1 MKNVYVVVC
10 VILFIL
16 VLYMYVSKNSHFTLT
31 ANLEKSEYYT
41 ADEIRG
47 FSAQVKI
54 KVKVTVSGDDVYS
67 FKVTRTHGTVVDTS
81 PEQIVSNSQQSV
93 IFQIIQGEDTLVGT
107 HTFTINYS
115 TLGDKE
121 KFIRYATTYPI
132 TITSDQISNSG
143 NTGSDLNINLSQIYA
158 VPMSNQIK
166 STKNYVTIT
175 NGTTPIFAAT
185 NLFFQP
191 YTTIP
196 FDNSVTIS
204 GTRTGTSQEVFLY
217 GTPIYVYPIT
227 GTTNQYLFSPN
238 ANANINTT
246 PFLVFNSTN
255 GSFNP
260 VVLTYDNYPSAVMT
274 IN

>member
-1 MKNVYVVVC
+1 MKNVYIVVC
-10 VILFIL
+10 VILFVL

-31 ANLEKSEYYT
+31 ANIEKSEYYT

-54 KVKVTVSGDDVYS
+54 NVKVTVSGDDVYS
-67 FKVTRTHGTVVDTS
+67 FKVTRKHGTVVDIS
-81 PEQIVSNSQQSV
+81 PEQIVSNPQQPV

-107 HTFTINYS
+107 HTFTIDYS
-115 TLGDKE
+115 TYGDKT
-121 KFIRYATTYPI
+121 KFTRYATSYPI
-132 TITSDQISNSG
+132 TLASDQ
-143 NTGSDLNINLSQIYA
+143 LSQSISSSTNANITQNNYN

-227 GTTNQYLFSPN
+227 GTTNQYLFSSH

-255 GSFNP
+255 GTFDS
-260 VVLTYDNYPSAVMT
+260 VVLTFTNYPSAVMT